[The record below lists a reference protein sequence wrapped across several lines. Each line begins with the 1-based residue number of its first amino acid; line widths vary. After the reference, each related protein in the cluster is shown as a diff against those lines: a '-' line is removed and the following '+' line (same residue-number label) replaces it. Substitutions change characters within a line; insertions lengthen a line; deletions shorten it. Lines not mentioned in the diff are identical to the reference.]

1 MTSPGEE
8 IAKEF
13 RHKKKHAPA
22 NEIKVREL
30 ELYLQNDRDIYLQR
44 LVPIYKN
51 LQSKKT
57 KGIYDHTKAIRGM
70 GYAVNDANSKY
81 KKEHGYSFTTS
92 VRYQVAKNMVKY
104 FEDEYR
110 IGNRY

>member
-1 MTSPGEE
+1 
-8 IAKEF
+8 
-13 RHKKKHAPA
+13 
-22 NEIKVREL
+22 
-30 ELYLQNDRDIYLQR
+30 
-44 LVPIYKN
+44 
-51 LQSKKT
+51 
-57 KGIYDHTKAIRGM
+57 M